1 MSSFF
6 IQLLSAERVAMTSL
20 SKAFEFLFGL
30 VVRCEESDEIMTV
43 SKFTSGCEDRD
54 LDSWLPRTEISIL
67 TVDELLLLSPSLEA
81 IVTSSDGLL

>member
-6 IQLLSAERVAMTSL
+6 FQLLSAERVAMTSL

-54 LDSWLPRTEISIL
+54 LDSCLPRTSLSIL
-67 TVDELLLLSPSLEA
+67 SVEEPLLLSPSLEP
-81 IVTSSDGLL
+81 IVTCCDGLL

>member
-54 LDSWLPRTEISIL
+54 LDSWLPRTSISIL
-67 TVDELLLLSPSLEA
+67 SVDEPLLLSPSLEA
-81 IVTSSDGLL
+81 IVTRCDGLL